1 MQNRGESTVPST
13 LAEELRCNPYM
24 RTTEPEVLER
34 AGLPAGTA
42 ASVVLEAIRAL
53 KDTGAHLERT

>member
-1 MQNRGESTVPST
+1 MPST

-53 KDTGAHLERT
+53 KDTGAHLERN